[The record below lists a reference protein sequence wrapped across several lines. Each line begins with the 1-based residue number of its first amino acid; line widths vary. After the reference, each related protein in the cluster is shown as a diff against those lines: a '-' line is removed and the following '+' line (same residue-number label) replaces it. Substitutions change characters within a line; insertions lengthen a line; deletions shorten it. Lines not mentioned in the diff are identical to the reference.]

1 MNEKKIQYPID
12 DPMKLVTDYLENKR
26 NKINELK
33 VELATTAENTPAYS
47 ALKIEIAEL
56 TADYNG
62 ILKKI

>member
-33 VELATTAENTPAYS
+33 VELATTEENTSAHS
-47 ALKIEIAEL
+47 ALKIAIAEL
-56 TADYNG
+56 TSDYNS